1 MAGSDLRMYW
11 DGSSADEMRDP
22 PDGRSASEES
32 ETGKR
37 QKPVPHLPAL
47 NHAQPYWPAACYC
60 IRCFTESHGLNV
72 GASPQPSASHGL
84 QETTDSLAPRH
95 CLESC
100 FAKQSKGE
108 CHARY

>member
-1 MAGSDLRMYW
+1 MDGSDLRRYW

-47 NHAQPYWPAACYC
+47 NQAQPYRQAACYC
-60 IRCFTESHGLNV
+60 IRCFTESPGHLSCKTQRQKGKPITTKYHEGL
-72 GASPQPSASHGL
+72 AFLREPSW
-84 QETTDSLAPRH
+84 PW
-95 CLESC
+95 
-100 FAKQSKGE
+100 
-108 CHARY
+108 